1 MAFSDPI
8 VGTEV
13 LIRNQ
18 MQSEGF
24 SVDPETGVTGWQI
37 KKDGTAT
44 FNNLVIGGS
53 NYNIDNNGNATFEGI
68 TANSSFIYQ
77 GTELSDLLA
86 PFPKGL
92 VVATTLTNTGTW
104 NGSTDLLVGRLII
117 PDYDDTR
124 SYLIGYHCRMDVN
137 NASGSFMD
145 LKIRY
150 AWDANTTTSST
161 ELIDFQVGARDA
173 TSTNDSGLAAQRPL
187 TLTAAGTDLH
197 LGAYITFS
205 STFNDA
211 TRPQLDNGH
220 TAVMWVEDLGP
231 ATDFTSWDGGG
242 GSGGGNPV
250 QSYTKTYNCLDSA
263 SFDSSGGNRAGF
275 DSGHCFQGYYSGT
288 NGNQFSLIT
297 FPYSTIASD
306 LSGAT
311 ITKVEVYL
319 DNIHWYNNSGGT
331 AIIGTHTYTTVTGD
345 ANYAN
350 VDPNISSASFTYG
363 QAKWVT
369 VSNSIGTAFKNGT
382 AKGIALG
389 KGPSTSH
396 TYYGYF
402 SGFGQSG
409 APKLRITYS
418 K

>member
-44 FNNLVIGGS
+44 FNNLIIGGS
-53 NYNIDNNGNATFEGI
+53 NYNIDANGNATFEGI
-68 TANSSFIYQ
+68 TANSTFFYQ
-77 GTELSDLLA
+77 GEELSDTLSVY
-86 PFPKGL
+86 PHGPQS
-92 VVATTLTNTGTW
+92 ATTLLNTSGTTGAGVS
-104 NGSTDLLVGRLII
+104 NGVIVGRIILTSADVNRFYRMFWQLRINVANNPTYIGAAVYAKWDSAASDTDSFVFRDQLAGRAASGTGDYRASSNTFDISSVSGSGTDLNFVVYLYASASGSYMQSDANNRLII
-117 PDYDDTR
+117 DD
-124 SYLIGYHCRMDVN
+124 V
-137 NASGSFMD
+137 
-145 LKIRY
+145 
-150 AWDANTTTSST
+150 
-161 ELIDFQVGARDA
+161 
-173 TSTNDSGLAAQRPL
+173 
-187 TLTAAGTDLH
+187 
-197 LGAYITFS
+197 
-205 STFNDA
+205 
-211 TRPQLDNGH
+211 
-220 TAVMWVEDLGP
+220 GP
-231 ATDFTSWDGGG
+231 AVAFGTYDA
-242 GSGGGNPV
+242 SGGGTPV
-250 QSYTKTYNCLDSA
+250 QQYTKTYSATDSA
-263 SFDSSGGNRAGF
+263 SFDSSGGNRSGY

-288 NGNQFSLIT
+288 NGNQFSLVT
-297 FPYSTIASD
+297 FDYSTIASN

-311 ITKVEVYL
+311 INKVEVYL
-319 DNIHWYNNSGGT
+319 NNLHWYNNSGGT
-331 AIIGTHTYTTVTGD
+331 AIIGTHTYASVTGD
-345 ANYAN
+345 VNYSN

-402 SGFGQSG
+402 AGDGQTG
-409 APKLRITYS
+409 EPKLRITYT